1 MNSFIFEG
9 SAFKEKVG
17 KTSFELEN
25 QVTSSIGSNARRD
38 KNISYS
44 SLQRTLSQNFM
55 EIYKRNS
62 EVSQVNL

>member
-25 QVTSSIGSNARRD
+25 RLTSSIGSNVRRD
-38 KNISYS
+38 KNISYF
-44 SLQRTLSQNFM
+44 SLQSTLSQNFM
-55 EIYKRNS
+55 EFYKRNS
-62 EVSQVNL
+62 GVS